1 MLEYSTAKFVV
12 DIEAISYSGKGF
24 MEKVIITGVTGFFG
38 SALAK
43 KLVEQGTTVLGLGR
57 SANALAGMNLGS
69 QFIPIVAECK
79 DYNLIDDL
87 LKQYDIDVF
96 YHLAWEGG
104 FTTAIRDYKL
114 QMKNAVYA
122 GDAIS
127 LAHRIKARKF
137 VYANTYNQ
145 YEIINFLGSET
156 FEPRYTCIYS
166 TGKTAGGL
174 ICRTLAYN
182 LGIDY
187 CAGLIPMPYGENNKS
202 KQLVNV
208 VLDALNNKRPPKLVE
223 GNNLYDL
230 VYIDDIVDALIA
242 IGRKGCNG
250 KEYYVGHRKLKTF
263 RQWIIEM
270 RNIIAPE
277 VELRFGEYTDNQQID
292 YSMVDLDLLYRDT
305 GFECHAD
312 FAEKIKATA
321 EWLKKNPI

>member
-1 MLEYSTAKFVV
+1 
-12 DIEAISYSGKGF
+12 
-24 MEKVIITGVTGFFG
+24 MERVIITGVTGFFG
-38 SALAK
+38 KALAK
-43 KLVEQGTTVLGLGR
+43 KLVEQGTIVLGLGR
-57 SANALAGMNLGS
+57 SSAELARMDLGDK
-69 QFIPIVAECK
+69 FIPIIAECQ
-79 DYNLIDDL
+79 DYDKIDDL
-87 LKQYDIDVF
+87 LEKYDIDVF

-127 LAHRIKARKF
+127 LAHRIRARKF

-145 YEIINFLGSET
+145 YEIINFLTSET

-166 TGKTAGGL
+166 AGKTAGSL

-208 VLDALNNKRPPKLVE
+208 LLDAFIKKQSPKLVE

-242 IGRKGCNG
+242 IGRKGSTG
-250 KEYYVGHRKLKTF
+250 KEYYVGHRELKTF
-263 RQWIIEM
+263 KQWMIEM
-270 RNIIAPE
+270 RDIIAPE
-277 VELRFGEYTDNQQID
+277 VELIFGEYIDNQKID

-305 GFECHAD
+305 GFECRAD
-312 FAEKIKATA
+312 FAETIMATA
-321 EWLKKNPI
+321 EWLKRNPI